1 MMKRFA
7 LAMGVVGLGAALA
20 GAQTSTWAV
29 DPAHSEVGFGIRH
42 MGLSTVRGHFNGVK
56 GTVVYDAADISKST
70 VNVTIDT
77 TTVDTGNSARDTH
90 LKTDAFFDVAKIPT
104 ATFVSTG
111 VSKSGSHLTVAGN
124 LTLHGVTKPVTL
136 DVDASTT
143 PMESPMD
150 HKTHTGFSATTT
162 IKRTD
167 FGIGTSF
174 PTAAVGDDVQL
185 TIDLE
190 AIKQ

>member
-7 LAMGVVGLGAALA
+7 LAMGVLGLGAVLA

-29 DPAHSEVGFGIRH
+29 DPAHSEVDFGIKH
-42 MGLSTVRGHFNGVK
+42 MGLSTVRGRFSGVK
-56 GTVVYDAADISKST
+56 GTTVYDAANASKST

-104 ATFVSTG
+104 ATFSSTS
-111 VSKSGSHLTVAGN
+111 VSKSGTHLTVAGN

-167 FGIGTSF
+167 FGIGASF
-174 PTAAVGDDVQL
+174 PTAAVG
-185 TIDLE
+185 
-190 AIKQ
+190 